1 MSRLVELLWVIAAKQ
16 PERKMNDFLII
27 HAEFSATEFTIEPAN
42 ERGAKE
48 LQRRFGEC
56 CVSINVKKSQLPDC
70 VKQIELAGFSIA

>member
-1 MSRLVELLWVIAAKQ
+1 MQ
-16 PERKMNDFLII
+16 DFLII

-56 CVSINVKKSQLPDC
+56 CTSINVKKSQLPDC
-70 VKQIELAGFSIA
+70 VKQIQLAGFLIA